1 MTVADD
7 VYDLIDELAQY
18 MMEQPALISVVADL
32 LAGYLLL
39 THRNECDLIL
49 DTIKKIETYPN
60 QKVQELVRKITE
72 GCTNDSV

>member
-7 VYDLIDELAQY
+7 VYDLIDEIAQY
-18 MMEQPALISVVADL
+18 MLQQPDLIAVVADL

-49 DTIKKIETYPN
+49 DSITKLKTYPN
-60 QKVQELVRKITE
+60 EKVKELVNKIRSE
-72 GCTNDSV
+72 CTHDSV